1 MAIMIPGM
9 QYKDLQKDFNGSVG
23 ELRLY
28 ELLEQLP
35 NDFYVLHSTSW
46 NEQRRR
52 NELSPRKYVQWG
64 EADFTVYHPE
74 KGIIVFEV
82 KDGLISYSRER
93 GWIQTNRKTGATSS
107 IDPMAQAEKSKYYF
121 RDQIFKPAFD
131 GMIPFTFCSAVWFT
145 SGDRNLVTGNLPLN
159 YKEETTLWANDLA
172 SVEQVQNAINRVF
185 KYHDAYCANPSQEL
199 TSKTLDLLAPEFGLV
214 KSIHSRAIANE
225 TLFHLM
231 TREQNRLLEYLDEQ
245 QTAAI
250 HGAAGTGKTIMAIEK
265 AKRLETDGP
274 VLLLCFNRFL
284 MEHIREE
291 LSDNHPNISVFTIDG
306 LYTKLSGG
314 LPHFDSADDRND
326 AILEVLM
333 DWKSLR
339 WNYKHIIVDEGQDF
353 FADHLQLLGEIA
365 EEKDGCFYVFYDK
378 NQFIQGQEYP
388 EWLDHAECRLVL
400 SHNCRNTHEI
410 ALTSTRPIALPEKRI
425 RMNPFMERAEQPKPK
440 LFFVSDNEALQDY
453 ALKLI
458 RKYSDAKYKKSDIVL
473 LSMKAEGCSALER
486 ENMIPELAAICSDR
500 RQSNKVLFTT
510 VRKFKGL
517 EADVVICIDV
527 DEETFTNETN
537 RSLFYV
543 GTSRAKTWLDI
554 VTTTSQEALAN
565 AITGDDAPRKR
576 PQAVKAVRDALCVKI
591 GTVGDLIESKN
602 TV

>member
-453 ALKLI
+453 VLKLI

-486 ENMIPELAAICSDR
+486 ENMIPELAAICSDK
-500 RQSNKVLFTT
+500 RQTNKVLFTT

-527 DEETFTNETN
+527 DEDTFTNDTN

-554 VTTTSQEALAN
+554 MTTTSQEALAN
-565 AITGDDAPRKR
+565 AITGDDSPRKR

-591 GTVGDLIESKN
+591 GTSGDLTERN
-602 TV
+602 DLE

>member
-35 NDFYVLHSTSW
+35 NEFYVLHSTSW

-93 GWIQTNRKTGATSS
+93 GWIQINRKTGATSS

-131 GMIPFTFCSAVWFT
+131 GMVPFTFCSAVWFT

-185 KYHDAYCANPSQEL
+185 KYHDAYCANPSPEL
-199 TSKTLDLLAPEFGLV
+199 TNKTLDLLAPEFGLV

-365 EEKDGCFYVFYDK
+365 EEKDSCFYVFYDK

-388 EWLDHAECRLVL
+388 EWLDHAECRLIL

-410 ALTSTRPIALPEKRI
+410 ALTSTRSIALPEKRI

-453 ALKLI
+453 VLKLI

-486 ENMIPELAAICSDR
+486 EKMIPELSAICSDR
-500 RQSNKVLFTT
+500 RQANKVLFTT

-527 DEETFTNETN
+527 DEDTFANDTK

-554 VTTTSQEALAN
+554 LTTTSQEELAK
-565 AITGDDAPRKR
+565 AITGDNTPKKR
-576 PQAVKAVRDALCVKI
+576 PQAVKAVRDALCVRI
-591 GTVGDLIESKN
+591 GTSGDLIERHDEE
-602 TV
+602 

>member
-440 LFFVSDNEALQDY
+440 MFFVSDNEALQDY
-453 ALKLI
+453 VLKLI

-486 ENMIPELAAICSDR
+486 ENMIPELAAICSDK

-527 DEETFTNETN
+527 DEDTFTNEIN

-554 VTTTSQEALAN
+554 VTTTSQEVLAN
-565 AITGDDAPRKR
+565 AITGDDVPRKR

-602 TV
+602 NV

>member
-1 MAIMIPGM
+1 
-9 QYKDLQKDFNGSVG
+9 
-23 ELRLY
+23 
-28 ELLEQLP
+28 
-35 NDFYVLHSTSW
+35 
-46 NEQRRR
+46 
-52 NELSPRKYVQWG
+52 
-64 EADFTVYHPE
+64 
-74 KGIIVFEV
+74 
-82 KDGLISYSRER
+82 
-93 GWIQTNRKTGATSS
+93 
-107 IDPMAQAEKSKYYF
+107 
-121 RDQIFKPAFD
+121 
-131 GMIPFTFCSAVWFT
+131 
-145 SGDRNLVTGNLPLN
+145 
-159 YKEETTLWANDLA
+159 
-172 SVEQVQNAINRVF
+172 
-185 KYHDAYCANPSQEL
+185 
-199 TSKTLDLLAPEFGLV
+199 
-214 KSIHSRAIANE
+214 
-225 TLFHLM
+225 
-231 TREQNRLLEYLDEQ
+231 
-245 QTAAI
+245 
-250 HGAAGTGKTIMAIEK
+250 
-265 AKRLETDGP
+265 
-274 VLLLCFNRFL
+274 

-453 ALKLI
+453 VLKLI

-486 ENMIPELAAICSDR
+486 ENMIPELAAICSDK
-500 RQSNKVLFTT
+500 RQTNKVLFTT

-527 DEETFTNETN
+527 DEDTFTNETN

-565 AITGDDAPRKR
+565 AITGDDSSRKR

-591 GTVGDLIESKN
+591 GTSGDLTERN
-602 TV
+602 NLD

>member
-9 QYKDLQKDFNGSVG
+9 QYKDVHEDFNGSIG
-23 ELRLY
+23 EMRLY

-35 NDFYVLHSTSW
+35 DDFYVLHSTAW

-52 NELSPRKYVQWG
+52 NEFSTRKYVQWG

-82 KDGLISYSRER
+82 KDGLISYSREQ
-93 GWIQTNRKTGATSS
+93 GWIQINRRTGATSS

-121 RDQIFKPAFD
+121 LDQVFKPAFN
-131 GMIPFTFCSAVWFT
+131 GVTPFTFCSAVWFT
-145 SGDRNLVTGNLPLN
+145 SGDRNLITGSLPLN

-185 KYHDAYCANPSQEL
+185 KYHDAYCANPSVEL
-199 TSKTLDLLAPEFGLV
+199 TNKTLDLLAPEFGLV
-214 KSIHSRAIANE
+214 RSIRSRALANE
-225 TLFHLM
+225 TLFHVM

-250 HGAAGTGKTIMAIEK
+250 HGTAGTGKTIMAIEK
-265 AKRLETDGP
+265 AKRLEADGP

-291 LSDNHPNISVFTIDG
+291 LGSDHPNISVFTIDA
-306 LYTKLSGG
+306 LYAKLSGG
-314 LPHFDSADDRND
+314 LSCFDSVDERND

-339 WNYKHIIVDEGQDF
+339 WTYKHIIVDEGQDF
-353 FADHLQLLGEIA
+353 FADHLQLLSEIA
-365 EEKDGCFYVFYDK
+365 EETDGCFYVFYDK
-378 NQFIQGQEYP
+378 HQFVQGMEYP
-388 EWLDHAECRLVL
+388 EWLDKSECRLVL

-425 RMNPFMERAEQPKPK
+425 RMNPLMEYVDQPKPK
-440 LFFVSDNEALQDY
+440 LFFVQDENALQEY
-453 ALKLI
+453 VLKLI

-473 LSMKAEGCSALER
+473 LSMKADGCSALER
-486 ENMIPELAAICSDR
+486 EKMVPELAAICSDR
-500 RQSNKVLFTT
+500 RQPNKVLFTT

-527 DEETFTNETN
+527 DGDSFTNDTN

-554 VTTTSQEALAN
+554 LTTTPQEEFAKAVIGN
-565 AITGDDAPRKR
+565 ETQRKR
-576 PQAVKAVRDALCVKI
+576 PQAVKAIRDALCVKI
-591 GTVGDLIESKN
+591 GTSGDLNE
-602 TV
+602 

>member
-440 LFFVSDNEALQDY
+440 MFFVSDNEALQDY
-453 ALKLI
+453 VLKLI

-486 ENMIPELAAICSDR
+486 ENMIPELAAICSDK

-527 DEETFTNETN
+527 DEDTFTNEIN

-554 VTTTSQEALAN
+554 VTTTSQEVLAN
-565 AITGDDAPRKR
+565 AITGDDVPRKR

-591 GTVGDLIESKN
+591 GTVGDLIES
-602 TV
+602 

>member
-131 GMIPFTFCSAVWFT
+131 GMVPFTFCSAVWFT

-453 ALKLI
+453 VLKLI

-473 LSMKAEGCSALER
+473 LSIKAEGCSALER
-486 ENMIPELAAICSDR
+486 ENMISELAAICSDK
-500 RQSNKVLFTT
+500 RQTNKVLFTT

-527 DEETFTNETN
+527 DEDTFTNETN

-565 AITGDDAPRKR
+565 AITGDDSPRKR

-591 GTVGDLIESKN
+591 GTSGDLTERN
-602 TV
+602 NLD

>member
-35 NDFYVLHSTSW
+35 NEFYVLHSTSW

-93 GWIQTNRKTGATSS
+93 GWIQINRKTGATSS

-131 GMIPFTFCSAVWFT
+131 GMVPFTFCSAVWFT

-172 SVEQVQNAINRVF
+172 SVEQVQNVINRVF
-185 KYHDAYCANPSQEL
+185 KYHDAYCANPSPEL
-199 TSKTLDLLAPEFGLV
+199 TNKTLDLLAPEFGLV

-388 EWLDHAECRLVL
+388 EWLDHAECRLIL

-410 ALTSTRPIALPEKRI
+410 ALTSTRSIALPEKRI

-453 ALKLI
+453 VLKLI

-486 ENMIPELAAICSDR
+486 EKMIPELSAICSDR
-500 RQSNKVLFTT
+500 RQANKVLFTT

-527 DEETFTNETN
+527 DEDTFANDTK

-554 VTTTSQEALAN
+554 LTTTSQEELAK
-565 AITGDDAPRKR
+565 AITGDNTPKKR
-576 PQAVKAVRDALCVKI
+576 PQAVKAVRDSLCVRI
-591 GTVGDLIESKN
+591 GTSGDLIERHDEE
-602 TV
+602 

>member
-199 TSKTLDLLAPEFGLV
+199 TSKALDLLAPEFGLV

-440 LFFVSDNEALQDY
+440 MFFVSDNEALQDY
-453 ALKLI
+453 VLKLI

-486 ENMIPELAAICSDR
+486 ENMIPELAAICSDK

-527 DEETFTNETN
+527 DEDTFTNEIN

-554 VTTTSQEALAN
+554 VTTTSQEVLAN
-565 AITGDDAPRKR
+565 AITGDDVPRKR

-602 TV
+602 NV